1 MKRHSHLISV
11 GFMVM
16 ACLIAAREYYINYQ
30 IDISINQ
37 TENFFS
43 DDQANKNTAVSDFS
57 NPALNGC
64 SATDQGSAEQYQ
76 TVEISKGDTLA
87 SLLATLEISKKDIE
101 AINKSLTG
109 HFKPRDLKAGQT
121 FSVKYKQD
129 QGATQFLSI
138 EFKPSLEYEVICEK
152 NEKGQFKTRKNTV
165 ELKTVLKRVDG
176 TINASFYSAALKL
189 GIPANIVKEA
199 ITALSYTVNFQH
211 GIKPGDPFELLYVEY
226 QDSKGNRVKT
236 GDLKYISVVAKGQLH
251 RIYSYAPTGNCVGY
265 YNARGESV
273 VRSLL
278 QTPIDPSRMRVTSKF
293 EKGRMHPIKGFRR
306 DHNGVDFGAAY
317 GTSVMSAGDGVV
329 VKSGYFG
336 DYGNY
341 VRIRHAGGYETVYAH
356 LSKIAPG
363 IRIGASVK
371 QRQIIGN
378 VGATGLAT
386 GPHLHHEVIY
396 KNVHVDPQ
404 KVKALPTTQLAAK
417 DIQKFNK
424 FKQEVETQ
432 IVGLPMKNQLAS
444 NDLKATLNG

>member
-1 MKRHSHLISV
+1 
-11 GFMVM
+11 MVM

-30 IDISINQ
+30 IDVSINQ
-37 TENFFS
+37 TENFSS

-57 NPALNGC
+57 NPALSGC

-76 TVEISKGDTLA
+76 TIEINKGDTLA

-101 AINKSLTG
+101 AINKSLNG

-152 NEKGQFKTRKNTV
+152 DERGQFKTRKNTV

-211 GIKPGDPFELLYVEY
+211 GIKPGDPFKLLYVEY
-226 QDSKGNRVKT
+226 QDPNGNRVKT
-236 GDLKYISVVAKGQLH
+236 GGLKYISVVAKGQLH

-278 QTPIDPSRMRVTSKF
+278 QTPIDPSRMRVTSGF
-293 EKGRMHPIKGFRR
+293 SKGRMHPIKGFCRA
-306 DHNGVDFGAAY
+306 HQGADFGAAY

-363 IRIGASVK
+363 IRVGANVK
-371 QRQIIGN
+371 QRQISGN